1 MFGEYDIPVNIKQD
15 NLSISVQKEDECLI
29 YRRICLEEKA
39 EKNLLINKGKI
50 ILNPVEPLNNPK
62 PLTTYLL
69 IKLEKT
75 LVLEPKSTKKVYLKF
90 PIEIGAYLS
99 NSQDL
104 QVLDV
109 FTLTKPK
116 FTVYG
121 DPRNGVLCKHWK
133 SDIYASIPS
142 VDPLYEG
149 VIQLKIENANPDCVE
164 ITKAVFNAYGMKIY
178 YNDRMAAMKATMKI
192 RSGGIADTGFRDS
205 PIEEG
210 MTHALEIYTAR
221 KLSITSKEFV
231 MEFGL

>member
-1 MFGEYDIPVNIKQD
+1 MFGEYDIPVNIQKD
-15 NLSISVQKEDECLI
+15 NLTISVQQEDEGFI

-50 ILNPVEPLNNPK
+50 ILNPVEPLNKPK
-62 PLTTYLL
+62 SLTTYLL
-69 IKLEKT
+69 IKLDKT
-75 LVLEPKSTKKVYLKF
+75 LVLEPKSTKKVFLKF
-90 PIEIGAYLS
+90 PIEIGVYLS

-109 FTLTKPK
+109 FTLTKSK

-133 SDIYASIPS
+133 SDIYASAPS
-142 VDPLYEG
+142 VDPFYEG
-149 VIQLKIENANPDCVE
+149 VMQMRIENANPDCVE

-178 YNDRMAAMKATMKI
+178 FNNRMAAMKATMNI

-205 PIEEG
+205 PVEEG
-210 MTHALEIYTAR
+210 MTNSLEIYTAR

>member
-1 MFGEYDIPVNIKQD
+1 MFGEYDIPVNIQQE
-15 NLSISVQKEDECLI
+15 NLSLSVQKEDNLLI
-29 YRRICLEEKA
+29 YSRTCLEEKA
-39 EKNLLINKGKI
+39 EKNLLINNGKI
-50 ILNPVEPLNNPK
+50 ILNPVEPLNIPK

-69 IKLEKT
+69 IKLDKA
-75 LVLEPKSTKKVYLKF
+75 LVLEPKSTKKVFLKF
-90 PIEIGAYLS
+90 PVEIGVYLS

-133 SDIYASIPS
+133 SDIYASVPS
-142 VDPLYEG
+142 VAPLYEG
-149 VIQLKIENANPDCVE
+149 VIQVKIENTSPAWVE

-178 YNDRMAAMKATMKI
+178 YNDHMAAMKAIMRI
-192 RSGGIADTGFRDS
+192 RSGDIADTDFRDS

-210 MTHALEIYTAR
+210 MDNALEIYMAR
-221 KLSITSKEFV
+221 KLSITSKEFI

>member
-1 MFGEYDIPVNIKQD
+1 MFGEYDIPVNIQQD
-15 NLSISVQKEDECLI
+15 NLSISVQKEDNLLI
-29 YRRICLEEKA
+29 YRRTCLEEKT
-39 EKNLLINKGKI
+39 EKNLLINNGKI
-50 ILNPVEPLNNPK
+50 ILNPVEPLNIPK
-62 PLTTYLL
+62 SLTTYLL

-75 LVLEPKSTKKVYLKF
+75 LVLEPKSTKKVFLKF
-90 PIEIGAYLS
+90 PLEIGVYLS

-133 SDIYASIPS
+133 SDIYTSIPS
-142 VDPLYEG
+142 VVPVYEG
-149 VIQLKIENANPDCVE
+149 VIQLKIENTNPDWIE

-178 YNDRMAAMKATMKI
+178 YNDRMAAMKAKMKI
-192 RSGGIADTGFRDS
+192 RSGSIADTDFRNS

-210 MTHALEIYTAR
+210 MTNALEIYTAP
-221 KLSITSKEFV
+221 KLSIASKEFV